1 MTKTQKAFL
10 FDLLETASPTGFEVE
25 GQRKWAGYVRKF
37 ANSVENDAYGTAW
50 ATIKGTAKAPQ
61 KVMLEAHADE
71 IGYMVKHVTSDGF
84 LRIDRIGGSDA
95 ATARG
100 RRIWIFGD
108 AGPVTGIIGNTAI
121 HLRDKSGDEKV
132 PKISELY
139 VDIGAAS
146 AEEVAAAGIRV
157 GHPAVYKD
165 GVEVLGNDRLV
176 GRALDNRIGGYIIA
190 RVMENLSKGKKAPAS
205 SIIAVNAVQE
215 EIGGFGAQMVTHR
228 LMPDVA
234 VCLDVTHAT
243 DTPGIP
249 HEQHGKVTLGG
260 GPTVTH
266 GTGNHPAVVKR
277 LMEVAE
283 KEGIPLQ
290 HEASSRFTG
299 TDTDSI
305 YPVGEGVPSALVSL
319 PLRYMHSVVE
329 TVHLGDVDHVINLL
343 TAFSI
348 SVGAKDSFSVK
359 L

>member
-1 MTKTQKAFL
+1 
-10 FDLLETASPTGFEVE
+10 
-25 GQRKWAGYVRKF
+25 
-37 ANSVENDAYGTAW
+37 
-50 ATIKGTAKAPQ
+50 
-61 KVMLEAHADE
+61 
-71 IGYMVKHVTSDGF
+71 
-84 LRIDRIGGSDA
+84 
-95 ATARG
+95 
-100 RRIWIFGD
+100 
-108 AGPVTGIIGNTAI
+108 
-121 HLRDKSGDEKV
+121 
-132 PKISELY
+132 
-139 VDIGAAS
+139 
-146 AEEVAAAGIRV
+146 
-157 GHPAVYKD
+157 
-165 GVEVLGNDRLV
+165 
-176 GRALDNRIGGYIIA
+176 
-190 RVMENLSKGKKAPAS
+190 MENLSKGKKAPAS

-234 VCLDVTHAT
+234 VCIDVTHAT
-243 DTPGIP
+243 DTPGIA
-249 HEQHGKVTLGG
+249 HEQHGKVILGG

-343 TAFSI
+343 TAFSV
-348 SVGAKDSFSVK
+348 SVAAKDSFSVK